1 MNINNHKLKELSN
14 ISYYLYFLF
23 NKNKLVYI
31 GQTNNINKRLVDHKR
46 KDNFHT
52 GTNQKIFDRYYA
64 ISSLCDKIVKRWE
77 KILIKKL
84 KPKYNIGHDKDA
96 KYTKKWIKRK
106 WSDKRISQY
115 KNFHINNI
123 IMNCNS
129 KQGYY
134 KLLKKDNRK
143 GI

>member
-1 MNINNHKLKELSN
+1 MNIDKHKLKKLDN
-14 ISYYLYFLF
+14 INYYLYFLF

-46 KDNFHT
+46 KDNSYT
-52 GTNQKIFDRYYA
+52 GTNKKIFDRYYA
-64 ISSLCDKIVKRWE
+64 ISSISDKITKKWE

-96 KYTKKWIKRK
+96 KYKKKWIRRK
-106 WSDKRISQY
+106 WSDKKIKKF
-115 KNFHINNI
+115 KNFYLNNI
-123 IMNCNS
+123 NMICNR

-134 KLLKKDNRK
+134 RLVKKH
-143 GI
+143 

>member
-1 MNINNHKLKELSN
+1 MNIDKHKLKKLDN
-14 ISYYLYFLF
+14 INYYLYFLF

-46 KDNFHT
+46 KDNSYT
-52 GTNQKIFDRYYA
+52 GTNKKIFDRYYA
-64 ISSLCDKIVKRWE
+64 ISSISDKITKKWE

-96 KYTKKWIKRK
+96 KYKKKWIRRK
-106 WSDKRISQY
+106 WSDKKIKKF
-115 KNFHINNI
+115 KNFYLNNI
-123 IMNCNS
+123 NMICNS

-134 KLLKKDNRK
+134 RLVKKH
-143 GI
+143 

>member
-46 KDNFHT
+46 KDNSYT
-52 GTNQKIFDRYYA
+52 GVIRKVFDRYYA
-64 ISSLCDKIVKRWE
+64 ISSLSDKITKKWE

-96 KYTKKWIKRK
+96 KYKKKWVKKK
-106 WSDKRISQY
+106 WSDKRIKEF
-115 KNFHINNI
+115 KNFYINNI
-123 IMNCNS
+123 NMICSS

-134 KLLKKDNRK
+134 KLIKKSKDS
-143 GI
+143 

>member
-1 MNINNHKLKELSN
+1 MKISNHQLKEVSN

-23 NKNKLVYI
+23 YKKELIYI

-64 ISSLCDKIVKRWE
+64 ISSPSERITKRWE

-96 KYTKKWIKRK
+96 RYKKVWIKRK
-106 WSDKRISQY
+106 WSDERIKKY
-115 KNFHINNI
+115 KHFRLRNMESI
-123 IMNCNS
+123 CDS

-134 KLLKKDNRK
+134 KLMNKR
-143 GI
+143 